1 MDAFREIGYTGQ
13 TIAAFLQGEH
23 CLQTRS
29 EILTAL
35 EKTEVDAGLHDGATT
50 VAQLK
55 TWVRRFVNERDWD
68 QYHFP
73 KDLAIGLSIEAGE
86 VLEHF
91 RFRSNEEIAALLDDE
106 KFARTVGHELADVLY
121 FVLLMCANMGLDA
134 SQLLKE
140 KLAISGERYPVEK
153 ARGRNLKYTELS
165 RLTQEEEKE

>member
-1 MDAFREIGYTGQ
+1 MQETDDHT
-13 TIAAFLQGEH
+13 TTLAAIK
-23 CLQTRS
+23 S
-29 EILTAL
+29 
-35 EKTEVDAGLHDGATT
+35 
-50 VAQLK
+50 QLRQF
-55 TWVRRFVNERDWD
+55 VRDRDWE

-73 KDLAIGLSIEAGE
+73 KDLAIGLSIEAAE

-91 RFRSNEEIAALLDDE
+91 RFRSDEEIAALLDDE

-121 FVLLMCANMGLDA
+121 FVLLMCSNMGLDT

-165 RLTQEEEKE
+165 RLTGKEKGSGG